1 MLDPRDNRKLR
12 FGVIGAGAFA
22 GACHIP
28 GLQSHP
34 RAEVV
39 AICARRRQAA
49 QGLADRFGIPSVYD
63 NSAELCA
70 REDLD
75 GITICTPNAAH
86 REQALLA
93 FGTPLNRG
101 KHVFC
106 EKPLGL
112 SVSEAEEMTR
122 AAEASGRVHQVA
134 FTYRYL
140 HGVEEL
146 RRRVAAGDVGEP
158 FLFRAH
164 HEYWDGLRASG
175 WRELQ
180 GPSGGGVLYDLGS
193 HFFDLARFLLGDIE
207 SVKAD
212 LQFLP
217 RPGVETDDIATAS
230 FRFASG
236 ARGQWQSSRI
246 TPPRVQN
253 FVQVVGREGA
263 LEALLSR
270 GSVDALKTA
279 RPGQPGWHD
288 LPLPAEARDGQSHAL
303 GRMMRSFVDACLRGE
318 IAEGDASFAD
328 GLAVQRAL
336 TAAESGAGG
345 VEGFRIVDPRL

>member
-1 MLDPRDNRKLR
+1 MSDGRRLR

-22 GACHIP
+22 EACHVP

-34 RAEVV
+34 LAEVV
-39 AICARRRQAA
+39 AICGRRRERAEA
-49 QGLADRFGIPSVYD
+49 LAGRFGIPAVHTD
-63 NSAELCA
+63 PAELIA
-70 REDLD
+70 RDDLD
-75 GITICTPNAAH
+75 GVTLCTPNAAH

-93 FGTPLNRG
+93 FAHG

-112 SVSEAEEMTR
+112 SVAEAGEMAG
-122 AAEASGRVHQVA
+122 AAAASGRVHQVA

-146 RRRVAAGDVGEP
+146 RRRVQAGDVGEP

-175 WRELQ
+175 WRELK

-193 HFFDLARFLLGDIE
+193 HLFDLARFLLGPIDT
-207 SVKAD
+207 VKAD
-212 LQFLP
+212 LQYLP

-236 ARGQWQSSRI
+236 AHGHWQSSRI
-246 TPPRVQN
+246 TPQRGQN
-253 FVQVVGREGA
+253 YVQVVGREGA

-270 GSVDALKTA
+270 GSLDALRLA
-279 RPGQPGWHD
+279 RPGKPGWED
-288 LPLPAEARDGQSHAL
+288 LPLPDEARDGQPHAL
-303 GRMMRSFVDACLRGE
+303 GRMMRGFVDACLRGRLG
-318 IAEGDASFAD
+318 EGDASFED

-336 TAAESGAGG
+336 ATAESAGG
-345 VEGFRIVDPRL
+345 A